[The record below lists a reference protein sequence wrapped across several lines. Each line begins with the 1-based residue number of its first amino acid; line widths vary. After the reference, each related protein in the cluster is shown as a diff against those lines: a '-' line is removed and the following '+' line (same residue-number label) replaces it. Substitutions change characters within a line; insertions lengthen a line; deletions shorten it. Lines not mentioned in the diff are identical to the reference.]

1 MYICTV
7 QHSQASGSGSI
18 YLSIYLP
25 YLQYIHL
32 VSSIQSQVYKSPGGW
47 SRPSS
52 FLSLSLSFFRTGPD
66 PSLFAG
72 ISEWGCC
79 VVSIEGGQRKSP
91 ELWGGVPRYMYTCTC
106 TVHFSTYYI
115 IRPCAERPPSFT
127 LFLDSRFFLC
137 IIALC
142 FPPSFHIGTSL
153 VLMLNMPACLLACFV
168 RCLRQVISY
177 HVR

>member
-91 ELWGGVPRYMYTCTC
+91 ELWGGGGGRGSRGTCTCTC

-127 LFLDSRFFLC
+127 LFLNSRFFFVYYC
-137 IIALC
+137 
-142 FPPSFHIGTSL
+142 L
-153 VLMLNMPACLLACFV
+153 VLPPFFLYRN
-168 RCLRQVISY
+168 
-177 HVR
+177 